1 MYEQLKCVEDFAKL
15 ASQKIPPE
23 NLAFYNGGAVGHETV
38 KENCEAYKKWKFR
51 PRLLKDVSEVDTS
64 TMVLGS
70 KIPFPICIAPTA
82 FHYLATPNAEISTA
96 QAAEAVCTGYIQSSV
111 STKTYEEI
119 STKVPG
125 CLRWCHLQFFKN
137 RELVEHLVSRA
148 EKCGFTGFV
157 VTIDQAVLGKRIY
170 RTPDG
175 KHAVTSHLQPIN
187 MTESWKAIGKK
198 DPFIVDK
205 SFDDRAQWDSL
216 DWLKSI
222 TKLPMVVKGIL
233 TEEMALEAI
242 KHNVYGIIVSNHGGR
257 QIDGTFSTIDSLPE
271 VVKAVNGRCDVYL
284 DGGIRKGTDV
294 AKAIALGAKAVF
306 VGRPILWGL
315 ACDGKTGAQRV
326 LEILRDEFTLTMQQL
341 GVTSIKEL
349 QSTPNLVVHES
360 FVLRKRLNEEF
371 NLKQHNFWH

>member
-38 KENCEAYKKWKFR
+38 MENCEAYKKWKFR
-51 PRLLKDVSEVDTS
+51 PRLLRDVSEVDTS
-64 TMVLGS
+64 TTVLGS
-70 KIPFPICIAPTA
+70 EISFPICIAPTA
-82 FHYLATPNAEISTA
+82 LHCLATVDAEISTA
-96 QAAEAVCTGYIQSSV
+96 QAAEAVRTGYVQSAA

-119 STKVPG
+119 SRKIPG
-125 CLRWCHLQFFKN
+125 CLRWCHLQFFKH
-137 RELVEHLVSRA
+137 REMVENLVNRA

-157 VTIDQAVLGKRIY
+157 VTIDQSVLGKRIY

-175 KHAVTSHLQPIN
+175 KHADTTHRKPIN
-187 MTESWKAIGKK
+187 MAKSWKAIGKQNSLTM
-198 DPFIVDK
+198 DDC
-205 SFDDRAQWDSL
+205 FDGRAQWDSL
-216 DWLKSI
+216 DWLSSI
-222 TKLPMVVKGIL
+222 TKLPVVVKGIL

-349 QSTPNLVVHES
+349 QSAPNLVVHES
-360 FVLRKRLNEEF
+360 FVLRKR
-371 NLKQHNFWH
+371 